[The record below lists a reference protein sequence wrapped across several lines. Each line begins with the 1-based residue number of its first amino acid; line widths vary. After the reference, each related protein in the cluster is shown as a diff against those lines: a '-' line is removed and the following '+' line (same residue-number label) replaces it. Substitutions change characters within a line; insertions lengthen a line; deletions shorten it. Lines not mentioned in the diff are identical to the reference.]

1 MGKIRPGNKKNSGL
15 NGEWATH
22 VRKSWKKLTSS
33 LRRAESKEITREKL
47 DDSVDEE
54 QDGHDEPMEDD

>member
-15 NGEWATH
+15 NGEWVTH
-22 VRKSWKKLTSS
+22 ARKDGKKLTSG